1 MLGNVFNF
9 HDFHF
14 QHIDTKVW
22 ETRIG
27 ALDERLGS
35 FTATVTDETRR
46 WTEQSEAFVGRSG
59 GWWSVAVRQ
68 CEAQFVLHPS
78 HQPVGGLV

>member
-1 MLGNVFNF
+1 MCSISMSFSTRHESLGNQDRSFGR
-9 HDFHF
+9 
-14 QHIDTKVW
+14 K
-22 ETRIG
+22 
-27 ALDERLGS
+27 AGS

-46 WTEQSEAFVGRSG
+46 WTEQSEAFVGWPG
-59 GWWSVAVRQ
+59 GWWFVAVRQ